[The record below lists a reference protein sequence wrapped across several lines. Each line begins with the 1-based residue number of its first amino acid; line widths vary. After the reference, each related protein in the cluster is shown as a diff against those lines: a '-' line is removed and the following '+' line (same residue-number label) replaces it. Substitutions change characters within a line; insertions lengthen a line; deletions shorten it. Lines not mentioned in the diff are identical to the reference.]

1 MTKIP
6 EANNVGAVYVDF
18 VLRNTIGKQMNNMAS
33 AASAQGANAFAK
45 VGETAGNA
53 MNAAMNRSFS
63 KSFAMAE
70 RNAAR
75 MAQIYQ
81 EADAKV
87 EQILFAK
94 KNELSEFYKNK
105 SDLATAV
112 EKSLPYDKIYQK
124 ATASADAAY
133 AKMEKA
139 RDKLAVEAQ
148 AASAKQAAA
157 EEAAA
162 QRIVT
167 AQAKTE
173 AAMQRSVTM
182 MPGAF
187 ERIGKVGQSAF
198 GKVGGALK
206 NMVSHLGKAG
216 AQTSSFN
223 SRLKSIVSG
232 ALIFNGIAA
241 ALRRMTSYFSNAITS
256 SAQMR
261 SALANL
267 QGAAASAASPIIQ
280 ILTPALA
287 ALANAAAVV
296 FSYIARLFSLLTGKS
311 MSVSAAAKGISGFGR
326 AAGGAAKQV
335 KALNKANN
343 QLGIDELNILQP
355 EEPAGGGG
363 GGGGGGGELLP
374 NYDFSGTSPFLDS
387 LMEAIKAGD
396 YYGLGALMADK
407 INESLD
413 AIDWAPIQEK
423 ASRWAKNIADT
434 LNGLVEKLD
443 WNLLGSTLANGLNT
457 AVNFIDTFFQTFHW
471 ASLGQGLGRA
481 LNSIF
486 TTVDWPGLGRTLS
499 DKFMAIFE
507 TLHGFLQTFNW
518 ESFGAAIAR
527 LLGGALSN
535 INWTQAVQD
544 LSLIA
549 NGLVQAISAALA
561 AVDWSCVKDTIV
573 QALSAIDWSSAIGGI
588 IGFTAALALL
598 DVAEKA
604 AGAIGILAGAFTGL
618 KTTGFLAAAFPGLA
632 SLGAGI
638 AALSPIILG
647 VGAVIAGVIL
657 ILDAWKAHAEE
668 LNAKWSEVM
677 QSVQQ
682 TAQNL
687 YNTVLAP
694 IIANLKRIFDELWSN
709 HLKPLWD
716 EVLALVAS
724 VIACIMDFWNNVLS
738 PVVNWVISTFGPGF
752 SNTFNLICAAVSE
765 NIAIILDI
773 VCGLLKAFRGVIEF
787 LFGVFT
793 GDWQK
798 AWNGIKNIFGGVFD
812 GIYAIAKGVINNIIS
827 LLNGMIGGFERGL
840 NSVISGVN
848 SVLRMFK
855 ADKGLEMFGLSGQ
868 LGQVG
873 FGRIP
878 MLANGGVI
886 DQPTLAMMGEYRGA
900 KSNPEI
906 AAPQSVLRET
916 FEQSLAPLLQAVRTL
931 ADSSQPAAAPL
942 AVYLDGEKIYENQ
955 KKVAHRRGYSVVA
968 NPALL

>member
-6 EANNVGAVYVDF
+6 GANNVGAVYVDF

-187 ERIGKVGQSAF
+187 ERIGKVG
-198 GKVGGALK
+198 GALK

-296 FSYIARLFSLLTGKS
+296 
-311 MSVSAAAKGISGFGR
+311 
-326 AAGGAAKQV
+326 
-335 KALNKANN
+335 
-343 QLGIDELNILQP
+343 
-355 EEPAGGGG
+355 
-363 GGGGGGGELLP
+363 
-374 NYDFSGTSPFLDS
+374 
-387 LMEAIKAGD
+387 
-396 YYGLGALMADK
+396 
-407 INESLD
+407 
-413 AIDWAPIQEK
+413 
-423 ASRWAKNIADT
+423 
-434 LNGLVEKLD
+434 
-443 WNLLGSTLANGLNT
+443 
-457 AVNFIDTFFQTFHW
+457 
-471 ASLGQGLGRA
+471 
-481 LNSIF
+481 
-486 TTVDWPGLGRTLS
+486 
-499 DKFMAIFE
+499 
-507 TLHGFLQTFNW
+507 
-518 ESFGAAIAR
+518 
-527 LLGGALSN
+527 
-535 INWTQAVQD
+535 
-544 LSLIA
+544 
-549 NGLVQAISAALA
+549 
-561 AVDWSCVKDTIV
+561 
-573 QALSAIDWSSAIGGI
+573 
-588 IGFTAALALL
+588 
-598 DVAEKA
+598 
-604 AGAIGILAGAFTGL
+604 
-618 KTTGFLAAAFPGLA
+618 
-632 SLGAGI
+632 
-638 AALSPIILG
+638 
-647 VGAVIAGVIL
+647 
-657 ILDAWKAHAEE
+657 
-668 LNAKWSEVM
+668 
-677 QSVQQ
+677 
-682 TAQNL
+682 
-687 YNTVLAP
+687 
-694 IIANLKRIFDELWSN
+694 
-709 HLKPLWD
+709 
-716 EVLALVAS
+716 
-724 VIACIMDFWNNVLS
+724 
-738 PVVNWVISTFGPGF
+738 
-752 SNTFNLICAAVSE
+752 
-765 NIAIILDI
+765 
-773 VCGLLKAFRGVIEF
+773 
-787 LFGVFT
+787 
-793 GDWQK
+793 
-798 AWNGIKNIFGGVFD
+798 
-812 GIYAIAKGVINNIIS
+812 
-827 LLNGMIGGFERGL
+827 
-840 NSVISGVN
+840 
-848 SVLRMFK
+848 
-855 ADKGLEMFGLSGQ
+855 
-868 LGQVG
+868 
-873 FGRIP
+873 
-878 MLANGGVI
+878 
-886 DQPTLAMMGEYRGA
+886 
-900 KSNPEI
+900 
-906 AAPQSVLRET
+906 
-916 FEQSLAPLLQAVRTL
+916 
-931 ADSSQPAAAPL
+931 
-942 AVYLDGEKIYENQ
+942 
-955 KKVAHRRGYSVVA
+955 
-968 NPALL
+968 